1 MGFHTIKNAARAAL
15 FLGLGSLA
23 SAAHAAKLI
32 ADAKYNLPEGV
43 TPMSREVYDVHM
55 MVFWV
60 CVAIGIVVFGVM
72 IAALFMFRKSKGA
85 QSAHFHHSTLL
96 EILWTVIPV
105 IILVAMAVPAAKTLV
120 RMADTTEPDLSIKIT
135 GYQWKWQYDYI
146 QNGFSFFSMLSA
158 DSDKAAQ
165 VRSGI
170 DPATVK
176 DYLRDVDH
184 PLVIPTGEKIRLLLT
199 SDDVIHSWWMPDFG
213 GKTDANP
220 GFVNSMWIKV
230 EEPGVYRGAC
240 AELCGRWHGFMP
252 IVVVAKKPDDYLAW
266 VKAMKASG
274 GKYVS
279 PYDGSLEDTG
289 SPVVFSDANYNNVMG
304 TPAGAVVPTGSTVS
318 PAMTVAMSKGASAA
332 TSTAISPA
340 PAAAPA
346 AAAWDMKTV
355 MEKGQQVYA
364 QNCSSCHQPDGKGN
378 PEMGAPAIARSPIA
392 NGPLA
397 AHIQRVLKGKGIMP
411 AWGNILSDAD
421 IAAVITFERNSFG
434 NHKGDLVKPAD
445 VKAAR

>member
-1 MGFHTIKNAARAAL
+1 MGFHTIKNAARAAI
-15 FLGLGSLA
+15 FLGLGLAA
-23 SAAHAAKLI
+23 SAARAAKTV
-32 ADAKYNLPEGV
+32 ADAKYNMPEGV
-43 TPMSREVYDVHM
+43 TPMSHEVYDVHM
-55 MVFWV
+55 MVGWV
-60 CVAIGIVVFGVM
+60 CFWIGVVVFGVM
-72 IAALFMFRKSKGA
+72 IIALFRFRKSKGA
-85 QSAHFHHSTLL
+85 QAAHFHHSTLL
-96 EILWTVIPV
+96 EILWTIVPV
-105 IILVAMAVPAAKTLV
+105 IILVSMTVPAAKTLV
-120 RMADTTEPDLSIKIT
+120 RMSDTSEPDMSIKIT
-135 GYQWKWQYDYI
+135 GYQWKWQYDYV

-158 DSDKAAQ
+158 DSDRAAQ
-165 VRSGI
+165 LNSGI
-170 DPATVK
+170 DPATVPN
-176 DYLRDVDH
+176 YLRDVDH
-184 PLVIPTGEKIRLLLT
+184 PLVLPTGEKIRLLLT

-279 PYDGSLEDTG
+279 PYDGSLQDSG
-289 SPVVFSDANYNNVMG
+289 SPVVFSDVNYNNIMG
-304 TPAGAVVPTGSTVS
+304 TPAGAVVPTGSVVS
-318 PAMTVAMSKGASAA
+318 PAMTSALA
-332 TSTAISPA
+332 KA
-340 PAAAPA
+340 PGSAAAPA
-346 AAAWDMKTV
+346 AAAPAAAEQPWDMQTA
-355 MEKGQQVYA
+355 MEKGKQVYA
-364 QNCSSCHQPDGKGN
+364 QDCASCHQPDGKGN
-378 PEMGAPAIARSPIA
+378 PEMGAPAMAGSAIA

-397 AHIQRVLKGKGIMP
+397 AHLQRVLKGKGIMP
-411 AWGNILSDAD
+411 AWGNILNDAD

>member
-1 MGFHTIKNAARAAL
+1 MGFHTIKNAARAAI
-15 FLGLGSLA
+15 FLGLGLA
-23 SAAHAAKLI
+23 ATAARAAKTV
-32 ADAKYNLPEGV
+32 ADAKYNMPEGV
-43 TPMSREVYDVHM
+43 TPMSHEIYDVHM
-55 MVFWV
+55 MVGWV
-60 CVAIGIVVFGVM
+60 CFWIGVVVFGVM
-72 IAALFMFRKSKGA
+72 IIALFRFRKSKGA

-96 EILWTVIPV
+96 EILWTIVPV
-105 IILVAMAVPAAKTLV
+105 IILVGMAIPAAKTLV
-120 RMADTTEPDLSIKIT
+120 RMADTSEPDMSIKIT

-165 VRSGI
+165 LNSGI
-170 DPATVK
+170 DPASVPN
-176 DYLRDVDH
+176 YLRDVDH
-184 PLVIPTGEKIRLLLT
+184 PLVLPTGEKIRLLLT

-266 VKAMKASG
+266 VKAMKAGG

-279 PYDGSLEDTG
+279 PYDGSLQDTG
-289 SPVVFSDANYNNVMG
+289 SPVVFSDVNYNNIMG
-304 TPAGAVVPTGSTVS
+304 TPAGAVVPTGSVVS
-318 PAMTVAMSKGASAA
+318 PAMTSALA
-332 TSTAISPA
+332 KA
-340 PAAAPA
+340 PGSAAAPA
-346 AAAWDMKTV
+346 AAAPAASDQPWDMKTV
-355 MEKGQQVYA
+355 MEKGKQVYA
-364 QNCSSCHQPDGKGN
+364 QDCASCHQPDGKGN
-378 PEMGAPAIARSPIA
+378 PEMGAPAIGGSAIA

-397 AHIQRVLKGKGIMP
+397 AHLQRVLKGKGIMP
-411 AWGNILSDAD
+411 AWGNILNDAD

>member
-1 MGFHTIKNAARAAL
+1 MGFHTIKNAARAAI
-15 FLGLGSLA
+15 FLGLGLAA
-23 SAAHAAKLI
+23 SAARAAKTV
-32 ADAKYNLPEGV
+32 ADAKYNMPEGV
-43 TPMSREVYDVHM
+43 TPMSHEVYDVHM
-55 MVFWV
+55 MVGWV
-60 CVAIGIVVFGVM
+60 CFWIGVVVFGVM
-72 IAALFMFRKSKGA
+72 IIALFRFRKSKGA

-96 EILWTVIPV
+96 EILWTIVPV
-105 IILVAMAVPAAKTLV
+105 IILVSMTVPAAKTLV
-120 RMADTTEPDLSIKIT
+120 RMSDTSEPDMSIKIT
-135 GYQWKWQYDYI
+135 GYQWKWQYDYV

-158 DSDKAAQ
+158 DSDRAAQ
-165 VRSGI
+165 LNSGI
-170 DPATVK
+170 DPATVPN
-176 DYLRDVDH
+176 YLRDVDH
-184 PLVIPTGEKIRLLLT
+184 PLVLPTGEKIRLLLT

-279 PYDGSLEDTG
+279 PYDGSLQDSG
-289 SPVVFSDANYNNVMG
+289 SPVVFSDVNYNNIMG
-304 TPAGAVVPTGSTVS
+304 TPAGAVVPTGSVVS
-318 PAMTVAMSKGASAA
+318 PAMTSALA
-332 TSTAISPA
+332 KA
-340 PAAAPA
+340 PGSAAAPA
-346 AAAWDMKTV
+346 AVAPAAAEQPWDMQTA
-355 MEKGQQVYA
+355 MEKGKQVYA
-364 QNCSSCHQPDGKGN
+364 QDCASCHQPDGKGN
-378 PEMGAPAIARSPIA
+378 PEMGAPAMAGSAIA

-397 AHIQRVLKGKGIMP
+397 AHLQRVLKGKGIMP
-411 AWGNILSDAD
+411 AWGNILNDTD